1 MSPTPAAAQAFRIGV
16 FALLGLAALVAAL
29 VVAGGRGLGAT
40 EPAVMRFASSVW
52 GLQVGAPVV
61 LRGVRVGEVTGIGL
75 GAVPQARQTAGPA
88 AGKTVSPSPTALD
101 TRVPVAVSL
110 DVQALRP
117 LLGPDGQGPV
127 LPALLERGLVARLS
141 TQSLLTGLLYVDLD
155 FDAARPDAAGITE
168 IPTATTRLQALQAQL
183 EGLDLARTGRELA
196 EVSQGLRQLLA
207 EPEARQALRRTAE
220 AARAVQVAS
229 TRLQEQIGPLAQ
241 TLQGS
246 VEQARRSAAALEP
259 VAREVSI
266 AAQAVAQAASQ
277 AGALAASGAPVLE
290 RAQRAADELARAAA
304 SLSALTAEDSSLR
317 LRTDEALVE
326 AARAA
331 RALRELAELLEKQPE
346 AILRGRR

>member
-1 MSPTPAAAQAFRIGV
+1 MSPTLGAAQAFRVGV

-29 VVAGGRGLGAT
+29 VVAGGRGFGAT

-61 LRGVRVGEVTGIGL
+61 LRGVRVGEVTAIGL
-75 GAVPQARQTAGPA
+75 GAAPA
-88 AGKTVSPSPTALD
+88 AARASTGLD

-110 DVQALRP
+110 DARALRP
-117 LLGPDGQGPV
+117 LLGPDGHAAV

-155 FDAARPDAAGITE
+155 FDAAQPGAKGSGE
-168 IPTATTRLQALQAQL
+168 IPTAPTRLQALQAQL
-183 EGLDLARTGRELA
+183 EGLDLARMGRELA

-220 AARAVQVAS
+220 AARAVQAAS
-229 TRLQEQIGPLAQ
+229 TRLQAQLVPLAES
-241 TLQGS
+241 LQGS
-246 VEQARRSAAALEP
+246 IEQARRSAAAVEP
-259 VAREVSI
+259 VAREVST
-266 AAQAVAQAASQ
+266 AARAVAQAASQ
-277 AGALAASGAPVLE
+277 AGTLAASGAPVLA
-290 RAQRAADELARAAA
+290 RAQLAADELARAAA
-304 SLSALTAEDSSLR
+304 SLSAMTAEDSSLR
-317 LRTDEALVE
+317 RRTDEALVE

-331 RALRELAELLEKQPE
+331 KALRELAELLEKHPE

>member
-1 MSPTPAAAQAFRIGV
+1 MSPTPAATQAFRIGV

-29 VVAGGRGLGAT
+29 VVAGGRGFGVT

-61 LRGVRVGEVTGIGL
+61 LRGVRVGEVTAIEL
-75 GAVPQARQTAGPA
+75 GAAPA
-88 AGKTVSPSPTALD
+88 AGQVSNGLD

-110 DVQALRP
+110 DAQALRP
-117 LLGPDGQGPV
+117 LLGPQSHGGAV

-155 FDAARPDAAGITE
+155 FDVARAGAKGSPE
-168 IPTATTRLQALQAQL
+168 IPTAPTRLQALQAQL
-183 EGLDLARTGRELA
+183 EGLDLARIGRELA

-220 AARAVQVAS
+220 AARAVQAAS
-229 TRLQEQIGPLAQ
+229 TRLQAQLGPLAR
-241 TLQGS
+241 TLEGS
-246 VEQARRSAAALEP
+246 IEQAGRSAAALEP
-259 VAREVSI
+259 VAREVST
-266 AAQAVAQAASQ
+266 AARAVAQAASQ
-277 AGALAASGAPVLE
+277 AGTLAASGAPVLE
-290 RAQRAADELARAAA
+290 RAQHAADELARAAA
-304 SLSALTAEDSSLR
+304 SLSALSAEDSSLR
-317 LRTDEALVE
+317 RRTDEALVE

>member
-1 MSPTPAAAQAFRIGV
+1 MNPTPATTQAFRIGA

-29 VVAGGRGLGAT
+29 VVAGGRGFGST

-61 LRGVRVGEVTGIGL
+61 LRGVRVGEVTAIGL
-75 GAVPQARQTAGPA
+75 GAAPVA
-88 AGKTVSPSPTALD
+88 AQVTSGLD

-110 DVQALRP
+110 DAQALRP
-117 LLGPDGQGPV
+117 LLGPESHGAV

-155 FDAARPDAAGITE
+155 FDAARAGAKGSPE
-168 IPTATTRLQALQAQL
+168 IPTAPTRLQAMQAQL
-183 EGLDLARTGRELA
+183 EGLDLARMGRELA

-220 AARAVQVAS
+220 AARAVQAAS
-229 TRLQEQIGPLAQ
+229 TRLQAQLGPLAQ
-241 TLQGS
+241 TLQS
-246 VEQARRSAAALEP
+246 SIEQAGRSAAALEP
-259 VAREVSI
+259 VAREVST
-266 AAQAVAQAASQ
+266 AARAVAQAASQ
-277 AGALAASGAPVLE
+277 AGTLAASGAPVLE
-290 RAQRAADELARAAA
+290 RAQRAADELARAAE

-317 LRTDEALVE
+317 RRTDEALVE